1 MAIDSLG
8 AKKTT
13 EDQEEEEKVFQSE
26 SELSNHSYNSAA
38 GFQHQN
44 DQDEHLRRYAV
55 RHPLTEVMRET
66 KWHNV
71 PMPVREVFL
80 QICQACIGQDIH
92 TWERKSV

>member
-1 MAIDSLG
+1 MAIDPLG

-13 EDQEEEEKVFQSE
+13 EDLEEEEKVFQSE

-38 GFQHQN
+38 GFHHQN

-80 QICQACIGQDIH
+80 QICQACIG
-92 TWERKSV
+92 